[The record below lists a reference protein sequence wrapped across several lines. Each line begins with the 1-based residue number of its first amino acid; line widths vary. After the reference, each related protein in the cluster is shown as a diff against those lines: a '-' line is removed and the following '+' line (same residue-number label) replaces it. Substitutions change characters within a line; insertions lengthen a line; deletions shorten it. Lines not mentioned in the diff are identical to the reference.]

1 MHELQLSSANTG
13 WAPVFLQTNEI
24 TFPQHCTRA
33 AEGRRGNGERRLSSG
48 EGGRRRWDGGKRW
61 STCFA
66 DFSPRSTFKSAHSMR
81 RRISSRRRLEC
92 ETERATGFIIEIAG
106 FRAISRGSR
115 TSTFQM
121 FRVQPC
127 YLAELRNSARMHRDT
142 FVSCLIRND
151 ASESCFPSWK
161 QEIFNPSCRSTNG
174 RGKGNTIGCYLWRFS
189 RNRKAHSRRTES
201 SVKYSKNCTIDTM
214 FLCCEEVMF

>member
-1 MHELQLSSANTG
+1 MVHILSFSTSYACKLHELQLSSANTG

-92 ETERATGFIIEIAG
+92 EMERATGFIIEIAG

-121 FRVQPC
+121 FRVQPWKV
-127 YLAELRNSARMHRDT
+127 LSGRITKLGSHAPRHLR
-142 FVSCLIRND
+142 FV
-151 ASESCFPSWK
+151 P
-161 QEIFNPSCRSTNG
+161 
-174 RGKGNTIGCYLWRFS
+174 
-189 RNRKAHSRRTES
+189 
-201 SVKYSKNCTIDTM
+201 YS
-214 FLCCEEVMF
+214 